1 LAFRAKIGE
10 QPTAKQSASACPPFT
25 GEEKMIRTSRNCS
38 RRRFLQSGTA
48 GAATLTIL
56 KASTAS
62 GAAAQPGVQ
71 SPPPASTAPRVLRKP
86 PIDELQR
93 IATSYGLDLSR
104 EDLVSFRGL
113 MDGVLDSYRRL
124 DQFADP
130 TLPVKYPRQPG
141 SRPTAAE
148 NKLNAWY
155 WKCSIKGAPSG
166 PLAGKKIAIKDN
178 VCVAGVPMMNGS
190 NVLEGYVPEGDATIV
205 TRILDAGGEI
215 VGKSVCEHLCF
226 SGGSH
231 TSDTGPVLN
240 PHDPKR
246 SAGGSSSGSAAL
258 VVAGECDMAIGG
270 DQGGSIR
277 IPSAYCGCVGHKP
290 THGLVP
296 YTGVFPIELTLDHT
310 GPLAR
315 TAAECAV
322 LLEVIAGPDGLD
334 PRQPP
339 GLRTDTYT
347 KRLTGD
353 ARGLRIGIVKEGF
366 GLPNSQPDV
375 DATVHQAAQNLARAG
390 AELSDVSIPLHR
402 DGIHIWNAIAVE
414 GATMFMVAGNSMGTN
429 WKGHYI
435 TSLLD
440 FYGRSRR
447 ARANDLSETV
457 KLVILLGQYMQD
469 NYQGRYYA
477 KAQNLAPV
485 LAAAYDEAL
494 KQADLLVMPTLPLKA
509 TLLPPPNASREEYVA
524 RALEM
529 LANTC
534 PFDVTGHPAITVP
547 AGMSA
552 GLPVGMMLIGRHWE
566 DGTVLRAADAFQKI
580 G

>member
-1 LAFRAKIGE
+1 MNRSISVEERVRHAKV
-10 QPTAKQSASACPPFT
+10 A
-25 GEEKMIRTSRNCS
+25 
-38 RRRFLQSGTA
+38 
-48 GAATLTIL
+48 
-56 KASTAS
+56 
-62 GAAAQPGVQ
+62 
-71 SPPPASTAPRVLRKP
+71 
-86 PIDELQR
+86 
-93 IATSYGLDLSR
+93 YGLELSHDDLA
-104 EDLVSFRGL
+104 SFRNL
-113 MDGVLDSYRRL
+113 MDGVLASYRRL
-124 DQFADP
+124 DQFAEP
-130 TLPVKYPRQPG
+130 TLPVRYPREPG
-141 SRPTAAE
+141 YRPPASE
-148 NKLNAWY
+148 NRLNAWY
-155 WKCSIKGAPSG
+155 WKCSIKGAQAG

-178 VCVAGVPMMNGS
+178 VCVAGIPMMNGS
-190 NVLEGYVPEGDATIV
+190 NVLEGYVPDVDATIV

-215 VGKSVCEHLCF
+215 VGKAVCESLCF

-258 VVAGECDMAIGG
+258 VVSGECDLAMGG

-277 IPSAYCGCVGHKP
+277 IPSSYCGAVGHKA
-290 THGLVP
+290 TYGLVP

-310 GPLAR
+310 GPIAR
-315 TAAECAV
+315 SAADVAL

-339 GLRTDTYT
+339 GLRTEAYT
-347 KRLTGD
+347 KQLTGD

-366 GLPNSQPDV
+366 GWPNSEPDV
-375 DATVHQAAQNLARAG
+375 DDMVRQAAQRLTRAG
-390 AELSDVSIPLHR
+390 ATVSEVSIPLHH
-402 DGIHIWNAIAVE
+402 DGVHVWNAIAVE
-414 GATMFMVAGNSMGTN
+414 GATMLMVAGNSMGTN
-429 WKGHYI
+429 WKGHYT

-447 ARANDLSETV
+447 VRANDLSETV

-477 KAQNLAPV
+477 KAQNLART
-485 LAAAYDEAL
+485 LGAAYDEAL
-494 KQADLLVMPTLPLKA
+494 KGVELLLMPTLPLKA
-509 TLLPPPNASREEYVA
+509 TPLPAPDASRDEYVA

-529 LANTC
+529 ISNTC

-547 AGMSA
+547 AGRSA

-580 G
+580 A

>member
-1 LAFRAKIGE
+1 
-10 QPTAKQSASACPPFT
+10 
-25 GEEKMIRTSRNCS
+25 M
-38 RRRFLQSGTA
+38 
-48 GAATLTIL
+48 AATIV
-56 KASTAS
+56 
-62 GAAAQPGVQ
+62 AATSPGRAGTPQAQVQ
-71 SPPPASTAPRVLRKP
+71 APPPAATAPRILRKP
-86 PIDELQR
+86 PLTELNR
-93 IATSYGLDLSR
+93 IAKSY
-104 EDLVSFRGL
+104 DLVLSQDDLTSFRNL
-113 MDGVLDSYRRL
+113 MDGVLASYRRL
-124 DQFADP
+124 DQFAEP
-130 TLPVKYPRQPG
+130 TLPVKYQRDPG
-141 SRPTAAE
+141 YRPPAAE
-148 NKLNAWY
+148 NRLNAWY
-155 WKCSIKGAPSG
+155 WKCSIKGAQSG

-178 VCVAGVPMMNGS
+178 VCVAGIPMMNGT
-190 NVLEGYVPEGDATIV
+190 NVLEGYVPDVDATVV

-215 VGKSVCEHLCF
+215 IGKAVCESLCF

-240 PHDPKR
+240 PHDPTR

-258 VVAGECDMAIGG
+258 VVAGGCDMAMGG

-277 IPSAYCGCVGHKP
+277 IPSSYCGAVGHKP

-310 GPLAR
+310 GPIAR
-315 TAAECAV
+315 TAADAAL
-322 LLEVIAGPDGLD
+322 LLETIAGPDGLD

-339 GLRTDTYT
+339 GLRTEAYT

-353 ARGLRIGIVKEGF
+353 ARGLSVGIVNEGF
-366 GLPNSQPDV
+366 GWPNSEPDV
-375 DATVHQAAQNLARAG
+375 DATVRQAAQRLSKAG
-390 AELSDVSIPLHR
+390 ATVSEVSIPLHR

-414 GATMFMVAGNSMGTN
+414 GATMLMVAGNSMGTN
-429 WKGHYI
+429 WQGHYT

-447 ARANDLSETV
+447 IRANDLSETV

-477 KAQNLAPV
+477 KAQNLART
-485 LAAAYDEAL
+485 LRAAYDEAL
-494 KQADLLVMPTLPLKA
+494 KGVDLLLMPTLPLKA
-509 TLLPPPNASREEYVA
+509 TLLPPPDASREVYVA

-529 LANTC
+529 LNNTC
-534 PFDVTGHPAITVP
+534 PFDVTGHPAVTVP